1 MSIADVPL
9 QSSTDTAAQAGV
21 HRTTPAQMKEV
32 IERHLAAEAA
42 GDVAAAVAVYTPDV
56 VHDVVGAPTGPLH
69 GPEQASAFYDMLTTN
84 LDTIDVQVNH
94 EYFGDDVC
102 VVEHQW
108 TGTVPGQFLGIPGL
122 GKQVSFR
129 MLHVFEFRAGLI
141 SRENVWLDGGA
152 IAAQLTA

>member
-1 MSIADVPL
+1 MSIDQAPP
-9 QSSTDTAAQAGV
+9 QQRSTAGGEAGER
-21 HRTTPAQMKEV
+21 RTTPAQMREV

-42 GDVAAAVAVYTPDV
+42 GDVAAAVAVYTSDV

-69 GPEQASAFYDMLTTN
+69 GPEQASAFYEMLTAN
-84 LDTIDVQVNH
+84 LSTIDVQVNH

-108 TGTVPGQFLGIPGL
+108 TGTVPGDFLGIPGR

-129 MLHVFEFRAGLI
+129 MLHVFEFRGGLI
-141 SRENVWLDGGA
+141 SRENVWLDGGS

>member
-1 MSIADVPL
+1 MSIDQVPL
-9 QSSTDTAAQAGV
+9 QPSPNAPAAGTSA
-21 HRTTPAQMKEV
+21 TTPAQMRDM

-42 GDVAAAVAVYTPDV
+42 GDVAGAVAVYTPDV

-69 GPEQASAFYDMLTTN
+69 GPEQAGAFYEMLTTN
-84 LDTIDVQVNH
+84 LNTIDVQVNH

-108 TGTVPGQFLGIPGL
+108 TGTVLGEFLGIPGL
-122 GKQVSFR
+122 GRQVSFR

-141 SRENVWLDGGA
+141 SRENVWLDGGS